1 MDKGDINIS
10 LDRQIHIY
18 SVDTGS
24 FYTNKENKLH
34 WKIHK
39 LRKEKTD
46 IGNKI
51 KQLEKGLCQ
60 NENDLE
66 YNNLIEIRS
75 HKTKTINKIKDK
87 LLNKLAK
94 SVKYNN
100 ISSNKKVRQL
110 SENAIIDK
118 NIISVFESSLT
129 RMLGLKDNDLS
140 TDIFVIKVFYFDIIQ
155 DLILNGFVYQGER
168 YRYFTSSAG
177 QIRTKKTVF
186 IKESLWNKYEKVLMC
201 GLTMDEIN
209 RRGGINVNKY
219 LAYLALSNSATDL
232 WEDFDINK
240 CIVVNDFETMVNGTV
255 DFIDDT
261 TYEIIRKKMDIP
273 IEHTDGC

>member
-1 MDKGDINIS
+1 MDREEINIS

-24 FYTNKENKLH
+24 FYTSKESKLH

-39 LRKEKTD
+39 LRKEKTE

-60 NENDLE
+60 NENDLD
-66 YNNLIEIRS
+66 YSNLIEIRS
-75 HKTKTINKIKDK
+75 NKTKSINKTKDK

-94 SVKYNN
+94 SVECNN
-100 ISSNKKVRQL
+100 VSSNKKVRKL

-129 RMLGLKDNDLS
+129 RMLGLNANDLS

-155 DLILNGFVYQGER
+155 DLILNGFVYQGEK

-209 RRGGINVNKY
+209 NRGGINVNKY

-240 CIVVNDFETMVNGTV
+240 CIVVDDFETMVNGDV

-261 TYEIIRKKMDIP
+261 TYEIVRKKYGYP
-273 IEHTDGC
+273 N